1 MFPGRGVVEWGSHL
15 MTAVSPQEIVSAHSP
30 DSDDAFMF
38 YGLATKK
45 IRSTKVNFRHVLE
58 DIESLNRN
66 AMKGKY
72 ELTAI
77 SYHAYPYVADK
88 YVLMASGSSIGDG
101 YGPMLVSTRP
111 VDLEDLKG
119 KKIAIPG
126 TMTSAYLALKL
137 IQPDFIPVVV
147 PFDKILDAVREK
159 SAEAGLIIHEAQLTY
174 DRSGFHRIVDLGR
187 WWKTK
192 YHLPLP
198 LGGNVILRSLAPHI
212 QKECCRMMRESI
224 QYALDNHDEALS
236 YAMQFARDMDHRMA
250 EKFVGMYVNHYTVD
264 CGDVVPVAAQ
274 KLLDMGYEAGLVP
287 SRVKVEFVR

>member
-1 MFPGRGVVEWGSHL
+1 
-15 MTAVSPQEIVSAHSP
+15 MTAVLPQEIVSAHSP

-45 IRSTKVNFRHVLE
+45 VRSSKVTFRHVLE
-58 DIESLNRN
+58 DIESLNRH
-66 AMKGKY
+66 AMEGRY

-88 YVLMASGSSIGDG
+88 YVVMASGSSIGDG

-111 VDLEDLKG
+111 MDLEDLKG

-264 CGDVVPVAAQ
+264 CGDIVPIAAQ

-287 SRVKVEFVR
+287 RRVELEFVR

>member
-1 MFPGRGVVEWGSHL
+1 
-15 MTAVSPQEIVSAHSP
+15 MTAVLPTEIVSAHSP

-45 IRSTKVNFRHVLE
+45 IRSSKVTFRHVLE

-66 AMKGKY
+66 AVAGKY

-88 YVLMASGSSIGDG
+88 YVVMASGSSIGDG
-101 YGPMLVSTRP
+101 YGPMLVATKP
-111 VDLEDLKG
+111 MELEDLKG
-119 KKIAIPG
+119 KQIAVPG
-126 TMTSAYLALKL
+126 LMTSAYLTLKL
-137 IQPDFIPVVV
+137 MEPDFIPVVV

-192 YHLPLP
+192 YDLPLP
-198 LGGNVILRSLAPHI
+198 LGCNVLLRSLTPDV

-236 YAMQFARDMDHRMA
+236 YAMQFARDMDNRMA

-274 KLLDMGYEAGLVP
+274 KLLDLGFEAGLVP
-287 SRVKVEFVR
+287 RRVKLEFVR

>member
-1 MFPGRGVVEWGSHL
+1 
-15 MTAVSPQEIVSAHSP
+15 MTAVLPTEIVSAHSP

-45 IRSTKVNFRHVLE
+45 IRSSKVSFRHVLE

-66 AMKGKY
+66 AIAGKY

-77 SYHAYPYVADK
+77 SYHAYPYVAGK

-101 YGPMLVSTRP
+101 YGPLLVATKP
-111 VDLEDLKG
+111 MELEDLKG
-119 KKIAIPG
+119 KQIAIPG
-126 TMTSAYLALKL
+126 MMTSAYLTLKL
-137 IQPDFIPVVV
+137 IEPDFIPVVV

-174 DRSGFHRIVDLGR
+174 DRSGFHRIIDLGR

-192 YHLPLP
+192 YDLPLP
-198 LGGNVILRSLAPHI
+198 LGCNVLLRSLTPDV

-264 CGDVVPVAAQ
+264 CGDVIPAAAR
-274 KLLDMGYEAGLVP
+274 KLLDLGFEAGLLP
-287 SRVKVEFVR
+287 RRVELEFVR